1 MNDKAWLLLIALGMS
16 FLGNVFAWF
25 HMNAQF
31 KWEWAK
37 SPWWV
42 IVGGI
47 PVSYLFYYSTR
58 MFYEYFG
65 EYWAVRPVGFGMA
78 TIVFFIMTGLILNEM
93 PNQRIVV
100 SLILACVILYIN
112 LSVHIK

>member
-37 SPWWV
+37 SQWW
-42 IVGGI
+42 ILLAGI
-47 PVSYLFYYSTR
+47 PISYCFFYATR
-58 MFYEYFG
+58 YFYEYFNQ
-65 EYWAVRPVGFGMA
+65 YWAVRPVGFGVA
-78 TIVFFIMTGLILNEM
+78 TITFAIMTTLLLGEM
-93 PNQRIVV
+93 PTPRIII